1 MTELT
6 KIAVELV
13 KMDVENTLGSK
24 VEGRRNWAIR
34 IEKHDNVNVA
44 YVGGYGRMAR
54 RNLLGEYIRIINKYQ
69 IRWFEYTY
77 KKDFKTVVKAL
88 EDSGYV
94 IYNI

>member
-6 KIAVELV
+6 KIAIELA
-13 KMDVENTLGSK
+13 KMDIESTLGSK

-34 IEKHDNVNVA
+34 IEKHGDRKIA
-44 YVGGYGRMAR
+44 RVGGYGQMRR
-54 RNLLGEYIRIINKYQ
+54 RNLLCEYVRIINKYQ

-77 KKDFKTVVKAL
+77 KKDFKVAVEAL
-88 EDSGYV
+88 ENAGYV